1 MKTRAEKI
9 TNERADYGKVM
20 ERLDSQTASLN
31 LMADALHKLRNV
43 IVQRLEP
50 PATLLRIDEAAKRA
64 GISVPTMRR
73 LDARGVFT
81 DHRRGKGQGSMRTY
95 YADEIDTY
103 RQYGERGVQRL
114 REELGRD

>member
-1 MKTRAEKI
+1 MKTRAERITSERTDSGKI
-9 TNERADYGKVM
+9 LAGLEGLKK
-20 ERLDSQTASLN
+20 SQE
-31 LMADALHKLRNV
+31 LMADALHKLRNA

-50 PATLLRIDEAAKRA
+50 PADLIRIGDAAKRA

-103 RQYGERGVQRL
+103 RQYGEAGVQRL

>member
-9 TNERADYGKVM
+9 TNERADYGKVLTK
-20 ERLDSQTASLN
+20 LDDLTKSNALV
-31 LMADALHKLRNV
+31 ADALHKLRNA

-50 PATLLRIDEAAKRA
+50 PATLLRIGDAAKRA